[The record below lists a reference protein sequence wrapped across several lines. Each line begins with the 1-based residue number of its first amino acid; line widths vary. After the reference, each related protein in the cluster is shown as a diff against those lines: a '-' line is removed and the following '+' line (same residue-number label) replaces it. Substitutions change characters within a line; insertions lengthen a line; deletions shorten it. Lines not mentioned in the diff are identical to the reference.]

1 MRSSINTICL
11 FILATILVFAT
22 LHQAKA
28 LFAPI
33 LAAFLLGIVITPL
46 SSLWAKLRVPDAVA
60 AFFSV
65 FLAVLFISALVLLLE
80 PYISQVISQ
89 GPIIQAELRETVEEM
104 RRLLRG
110 IEKISEDMAAAIE
123 PNPDADG
130 EGSEPMTIPSL
141 TDALLYAPQFV
152 AQFLIFTGTLYFFLL
167 AHNAVYD
174 WLSTNI
180 AALSRRD
187 LHRASAQVSRYV
199 LTISTINVSFG
210 ALVAV
215 AMYLIGMPSPIVW
228 GLLACLLNFVL
239 YLGPM
244 LLITMLT
251 VTGIVVFDGALS
263 FLPPAVYIAM
273 NAVEAQFVTPT
284 LVGKSLSVNPLLV
297 FISLV
302 FWLWLWGP
310 IGGII
315 AIPLLIWTI
324 TVVQGINGDHAI
336 SGGTPGNA

>member
-11 FILATILVFAT
+11 FILAAILVFAT

-33 LAAFLLGIVITPL
+33 LAAFLLGVVMMPM
-46 SSLWAKLRVPDAVA
+46 SHLWEKLRVPDAVA

-65 FLAVLFISALVLLLE
+65 LLAILFISALLLLLE
-80 PYISQVISQ
+80 PYISQVISH
-89 GPIIQAELRETVEEM
+89 GPVIQAELRETVDEV
-104 RRLLRG
+104 RRFLRG
-110 IEKISEDMAAAIE
+110 IEKISDDVAAAIE
-123 PNPDADG
+123 PDTGANG
-130 EGSEPMTIPSL
+130 EASEPMTIPSL

-180 AALSRRD
+180 AALAKRD
-187 LHRASAQVSRYV
+187 LRHASSQVSRYV
-199 LTISTINVSFG
+199 LTISAINVSFG
-210 ALVAV
+210 ALVAI
-215 AMYLIGMPSPIVW
+215 AMYLLGMPSPIVW
-228 GLLACLLNFVL
+228 GMLAGLLNFVL

-244 LLITMLT
+244 ILITMLT
-251 VTGIVVFDGALS
+251 VTGIVVFDGAVS
-263 FLPPAVYIAM
+263 FLPPAIYIAM

-284 LVGKSLSVNPLLV
+284 LVGKSLAVNPLLV
-297 FISLV
+297 FLSLV

-324 TVVQGINGDHAI
+324 TVVQGIKSDQAI
-336 SGGTPGNA
+336 SAGTPGSA